1 MPHYLTK
8 GLASFALLFCSF
20 CSTAQTFTGTPTTSP
35 GGPYCAGAAITVNW
49 SITGSFNPAN
59 SFQVQLSNNAG
70 SFAAPTVLGTL
81 TNSTNGTSLA
91 VVLPLTAAQGTN
103 YRVRVVSTS
112 PALTSNQSGTFTI
125 NAFALGTPTV
135 SGAPVCAG
143 SSITINYTVSNGCDF
158 PNTPTS
164 NTFTAQLSNAA
175 GSFASPTALTTV
187 TSNTSGS
194 IVATIPEGT
203 PAGTNYRVRVVSSNP
218 SGSPVTSAQSAT
230 FTVNSFSFGTPTVT
244 GAPVCAGSSITVN
257 YTVLNGC
264 DFPNTPAANT
274 FTVRLSNAAGSF
286 ASPTT
291 LTTVTSN
298 TSGAIVATIPESTPA
313 GTNYRVQ
320 VVSSNPSGSPVTSAQ
335 SATFTINSFGLGT
348 PTVSG
353 GTICQ
358 GSTVTITYAIT
369 NGCNFPDAPSANT
382 FTARLSDAS
391 GSFASPTVLSSVTSN
406 TSGTITATIPIGTP
420 AGTGYRV
427 QVLSSNPSGSPVTSA
442 QSAAFTVTAVG
453 INAPTPALTT
463 FCQGASFNVNY
474 TITSGS
480 CPFQSGN
487 TFTAELSDASGS
499 FASPTVISS
508 AVAATTSGAI
518 PVTIPTTMPAGTGYR
533 IRITSSN
540 PVRTSAVNTANLTIN
555 ALGIQ
560 APTVSATTLCQN
572 NTLNVTYTVA
582 NSCSFPNTPTSNTF
596 SVQLSDA
603 AGSFAFPTTIGT
615 LTSATSGTISA
626 TIPSG
631 TPAGT
636 GYRVRVFS
644 NNPGSGIVSPDNGVN
659 ITVEAGAGDPTVF
672 GNGVW
677 NAYVYNTATLTNYIG
692 FYTETQLSFASANR
706 FATNLSPT
714 AANTVSGN
722 AYQGCTNSN
731 PNVWSISYKRTNF
744 TCGYYQIDFPTHD
757 DNLNLL
763 IDGVSVFT
771 APCCASN
778 LNNVWRGFLGPT
790 STVEITIG
798 NTGGNGNVSVTF
810 TSLPSP
816 VTASPAVT
824 ICSGANTVLSASAP
838 VALNYAWTPLGALTP
853 ADGLGSAVVAAPTTT
868 TLYTVTGTDPTT
880 GCTAQATVPVTVSST
895 FTTAVAT
902 SLSTICSG
910 INTATLTASGANTYT
925 WSPTTGL
932 SAASGYEVTAN
943 PPSTTTYTVTGSN
956 GCTTTTAN
964 VTVNVQTIPV
974 TPPTTEFGNG
984 VWNVYAYNSTAL
996 TNYYG
1001 YYTEN
1006 NLSFNTTTRW
1016 AGGSG
1021 PTVANASTGLAYSGC
1036 SFGTTNYTLSFKRT
1050 NIPCGYYQ
1058 VDVSHQDDF
1067 LAILVDG
1074 VLVFQRNAYTP
1085 TLQTNV
1091 WSGFLGPN
1099 SEVELR
1105 LVNNSGPGRLDITFG
1120 ISPNPP
1126 LTVPPGVVVCSGS
1139 NASLAAL
1146 STVVGATYSWTNSG
1160 GNTNLIANPNSQ
1172 NTDAGPLTA
1181 DEVYTV
1187 VLTDAAVTGCTISK
1201 TIPVTIDPLANT
1213 SVTPTSATTTCPGTN
1228 YTLTA
1233 TGANTYN
1240 WTANPPGATA
1250 GLSASTGFQVTV
1262 APTVTTT
1269 FTVSGSNNCNTLDAT
1284 STITV
1289 VPLPDINT
1297 FPTDRWNVY
1306 GFNSTTVGTNYA
1318 GFYTELGTGASG
1330 YNFNTT
1336 TRWASGAAP
1345 STANATNGQAWQGCT
1360 MTASNISLSF
1370 KRSGFTCGIYQIDI
1384 PTHDDSFTLLVNG
1397 VVVAQH
1403 IGCCDAHTNMWTG
1416 VLSPA
1421 SQVEIRLTQGGGGSY
1436 LSTTF
1441 TRITQPA
1448 TTTVWTGQTSTDWSV
1463 ASNWCSAVPTQ
1474 NLDALIPSNGPLN
1487 MPNILTGDAEVRD
1500 LTINGA
1506 QAAGTFTLALPAAT
1520 VTQST
1525 TGNFS
1530 VYRNWANS
1538 GTFTASAGTTTL
1550 TGSTASTSISGSGTQ
1565 TFNNFTMSRSTGVTF
1580 SGGTTRVSALMTL
1593 VSGIITQ
1600 SATFQMLNGSSV
1612 TGASNTAYVDGP
1624 VQKIGNAA
1632 FVFPVGRGGFY
1643 RPIAMGAPGNAT
1655 DAFTGQYFNSSPNPT
1670 YPTSQKDLT
1679 GLALVNGGEY
1689 WTLNRTVGTS
1699 AVPVT
1704 LSWGNGTGVVN
1715 FPANLRVARWDA
1727 TLARWRDEGNSGTT
1741 GTPSPGTGTVTT
1753 LANVTTFS
1761 SPVSPFT
1768 IGSATW
1774 NNPLPV
1780 ELMDFAC
1787 SQSQGQVVLKWRT
1800 ATETNNDYF
1809 EVQRSIDGETFAV
1822 VGKVD
1827 GAGNSEV
1834 IKRYEF
1840 IDRLPAFGRAYY
1852 RLRQVDF
1859 DLKYSYSDVCL
1870 ALSDNPVGTA
1880 LKSNP
1885 VDREATV
1892 WSNEVIGS
1900 IELIDMT
1907 GKPIALSYVKDGNDH
1922 TFTTTSL
1929 ANGMYL
1935 LRIVTASGIR
1945 TEKMIVKHG
1954 FSFE

>member
-8 GLASFALLFCSF
+8 GLLSLVLSFFSLCSF
-20 CSTAQTFTGTPTTSP
+20 AQTFSGTPTTSP
-35 GGPYCAGAAITVNW
+35 GGPYCAGASMTVNW
-49 SITGSFNPAN
+49 GITGTFNASN
-59 SFQVQLSNNAG
+59 NFQVQLSSSAG
-70 SFAAPTVLGTL
+70 SFASPTVLGTL
-81 TNSTNGTSLA
+81 ANSTNGTSLA
-91 VVLPLTAAQGTN
+91 VVLPETLAQGGS

-112 PALTSNQSGTFTI
+112 PALTSNQSATFTI

-143 SSITINYTVSNGCDF
+143 STITITNTVSNGCNF
-158 PNTPTS
+158 PN
-164 NTFTAQLSNAA
+164 
-175 GSFASPTALTTV
+175 SP
-187 TSNTSGS
+187 S
-194 IVATIPEGT
+194 
-203 PAGTNYRVRVVSSNP
+203 
-218 SGSPVTSAQSAT
+218 
-230 FTVNSFSFGTPTVT
+230 
-244 GAPVCAGSSITVN
+244 
-257 YTVLNGC
+257 
-264 DFPNTPAANT
+264 ANT
-274 FTVRLSNAAGSF
+274 FTVRLSNASGSF
-286 ASPTT
+286 ASPTI
-291 LTTVTSN
+291 LTTVTADA
-298 TSGAIVATIPESTPA
+298 SGTITATIPENTPQ
-313 GTNYRVQ
+313 GSNYRVQ
-320 VVSSNPSGSPVTSAQ
+320 VVSSNPSGAPVTSAQ
-335 SATFTINSFGLGT
+335 STTFTINAFALGT

-353 GTICQ
+353 GVRCQ
-358 GSTVTITYAIT
+358 GQTITVTYSVS
-369 NGCNFPDAPSANT
+369 NSCNFPNTPSANT
-382 FTARLSDAS
+382 FTVQLSDAS
-391 GSFASPTVLSSVTSN
+391 GSFTTPTNIGSVVSN
-406 TSGTITATIPIGTP
+406 TSGTIDAVIPMSTA

-427 QVLSSNPSGSPVTSA
+427 RVVSTNPSGQPVTSA
-442 QSAAFTVTAVG
+442 QSSAFTITAVG
-453 INAPTPALTT
+453 LNAPTITGT
-463 FCQGASFNVNY
+463 SFCQGSSFNVNY
-474 TITSGS
+474 TLTSTS
-480 CPFQSGN
+480 CPFQADN
-487 TFTAELSDASGS
+487 VFTAELSDASGN
-499 FASPTVISS
+499 FGSPVAIGTVT
-508 AVAATTSGAI
+508 ANTAGAI
-518 PVTIPTTMPAGTGYR
+518 PVTIPVGTAAGTGYR
-533 IRITSSN
+533 IRVTSSN
-540 PVRTSAVNTANLTIN
+540 PVRTSAINTSSLTIN
-555 ALGIQ
+555 ALAIQ
-560 APTVSATTLCQN
+560 APTVSTTTLCQN
-572 NTLNVTYTVA
+572 NTFTVTYTVA
-582 NSCSFPNTPTSNTF
+582 NSCTFPNTPTSNTF
-596 SVQLSDA
+596 SVQLSNA
-603 AGSFAFPTTIGT
+603 SGSFAFPVTIGT
-615 LTSATSGTISA
+615 VTSATSGTISA

-644 NNPGSGIVSPDNGVN
+644 NNPGSGVVSPDNGVN

-798 NTGGNGNVSVTF
+798 NTGGNGNVSATF

-838 VALNYAWTPLGALTP
+838 MTLNYAWTPTGALTP
-853 ADGLGSAVVAAPTTT
+853 ADGLGSAVIAAPTTT

-895 FTTAVAT
+895 FTTTVAT
-902 SLSTICSG
+902 TLSTICSG

-1006 NLSFNTTTRW
+1006 NLSFNTTPRW

-1021 PTVANASTGLAYSGC
+1021 PTVANAATGLAYSGC
-1036 SFGTTNYTLSFKRT
+1036 SFGSTNYTLSFKRT

-1058 VDVSHQDDF
+1058 IDVSHQDDF

-1091 WSGFLGPN
+1091 WSGFLGPT
-1099 SEVELR
+1099 SQVELR
-1105 LVNNSGPGRLDITFG
+1105 LVNNTGPGRLDITFG

-1126 LTVPPGVVVCSGS
+1126 LTVPAGVVVCSGS
-1139 NASLAAL
+1139 NASLEAV
-1146 STVVGATYSWTNSG
+1146 SPVVGATYSWLNSG
-1160 GNTNLIANPNSQ
+1160 GNTNLITNPNSQ

-1187 VLTDAAVTGCTISK
+1187 ILTDAAVTGCTISK
-1201 TIPVTIDPLANT
+1201 TIPVTINPLANT
-1213 SVTPTSATTTCPGTN
+1213 SVTPVSATTTCPGTL

-1233 TGANTYN
+1233 TGASTYN

-1269 FTVSGSNNCNTLDAT
+1269 YTVSGSNNCNTVDAT

-1289 VPLPDINT
+1289 VPLPDVNT

-1318 GFYTELGTGASG
+1318 GFYTENGTGASG

-1336 TRWASGAAP
+1336 TRWTSGTAP
-1345 STANATNGQAWQGCT
+1345 STANATNGLAWQGCT
-1360 MTASNISLSF
+1360 MNATNISLSF
-1370 KRSGFTCGIYQIDI
+1370 KRSGFLCGIYQIDI
-1384 PTHDDSFTLLVNG
+1384 PTHDDNFTLIING
-1397 VVVAQH
+1397 VTVAQH
-1403 IGCCDAHTNMWTG
+1403 NGCCDAHTNMWTG
-1416 VLSPA
+1416 VLSPS
-1421 SQVEIRLTQGGGGSY
+1421 SQVEIQLRQGSGSSY

-1441 TRITQPA
+1441 TRITQAA
-1448 TTTVWTGQTSTDWSV
+1448 TTTVWTGATSNDWSV

-1474 NLDALIPSNGPLN
+1474 NLDALIPSNGPPN

-1506 QAAGTFTLALPAAT
+1506 QAAGTFTFALPAAT

-1530 VYRNWANS
+1530 VYRNWTNA

-1550 TGSTASTSISGSGTQ
+1550 TGSTASTSISGAGTQ
-1565 TFNNFTMSRSTGVTF
+1565 TFNNFTMSRSTGVTI

-1655 DAFTGQYFNSSPNPT
+1655 DAFTAQYFNSSPNPT

-1741 GTPSPGTGTVTT
+1741 GSPSPGTGTVTT

-1780 ELMDFAC
+1780 QLMDFAC

-1834 IKRYEF
+1834 VKRYEF

-1885 VDREATV
+1885 VDREATI

-1900 IELIDMT
+1900 MELIDMT
-1907 GKPIALSYVKDGNDH
+1907 GKPIAITYVKDGNDH
-1922 TFTTTSL
+1922 TFATTSL
-1929 ANGMYL
+1929 ANGVYL
-1935 LRIVTASGIR
+1935 LRIVTESGIR
-1945 TEKMIVKHG
+1945 TEKMVVKHG